1 MSETPA
7 RSRPTMSDVAAAAG
21 VSLKTVSRVVN
32 AEGYVSTETLS
43 AVKAAIEELGF
54 RRNEAAR
61 QLKQGTAVTI
71 GLVME
76 DQSDP
81 FYSTLSRAVE
91 EVALT
96 QGYLLL
102 IASSNEDPQRS
113 RAIVD
118 SFTSRGVDGIIL
130 APARGTDPEFLRREL
145 DTGRAIVFVDR
156 PVPGVDAD
164 TVLADNV
171 GGATDATNH
180 LIGHGHRRIAFF
192 GDDPSVFT
200 AAERFAG
207 YSSALEAAG
216 TGVDDRLVLMTSPSS
231 RELDRE
237 IDRVLDQADPPTAL
251 FAGNN
256 RWSIRLL
263 RHLKRRQ
270 AAGDPRRAFVGFD
283 DFELSDVLDPAVTV
297 VAQEPAEMGRVAAE
311 LLLRRA
317 RGSDEPIQHVR
328 LRPRLLVRASSGSDA
343 SSEHSGAALG
353 RG

>member
-32 AEGYVSTETLS
+32 SEGYVSTETLS
-43 AVKAAIEELGF
+43 AVKAAIEKLGF

-91 EVALT
+91 EVALA

-145 DTGRAIVFVDR
+145 DSGRAIVFVDR
-156 PVPGVDAD
+156 PVPGLDAD

-171 GGATDATNH
+171 GGAAEATHH
-180 LIGHGHRRIAFF
+180 LLEHGHRRIAFF

-200 AAERFAG
+200 AAERLAG
-207 YSSALEAAG
+207 YSSALQTAG
-216 TGVDDRLVLMTSPSS
+216 IGVDDRLVLMASPTT
-231 RELDRE
+231 RDLDRE
-237 IDRVLDQADPPTAL
+237 IDRVLDHPDPPTAL

-263 RHLKRRQ
+263 RHLKARQ
-270 AAGDPRRAFVGFD
+270 ASGDLRRAFVGFD

-317 RGSDEPIQHVR
+317 RGSEEPAQHVR
-328 LRPRLLVRASSGSDA
+328 LRTRLLVRASS
-343 SSEHSGAALG
+343 ELSGPAQP
-353 RG
+353 RV